1 MTEAELQ
8 RAVEELCDKYSLLY
22 FHDHDS
28 RRNPPGFPDLVIVGH
43 VVLWVEL
50 KSATGTLKPEQRT
63 WRYALENAGAAY
75 RLWRPSD
82 LLNGTIESTLK
93 NL

>member
-8 RAVEELCDKYSLLY
+8 RAVEKLCDKYSLLF
-22 FHDHDS
+22 FHDRDS
-28 RRNPPGFPDLVIVGH
+28 RKNPPGLPDLVIVGN

-63 WRYALENAGAAY
+63 WRYALEDAGQQY

-82 LLNGTIESTLK
+82 LANGTIEETLR